1 MGALSALFNE
11 DIVLD
16 EEAFQR
22 AAEEFA
28 ALSEQLQ
35 QLDNEIEE
43 MLQTLQKGF
52 DTPAGRKFVQ
62 SCRTNLQRPMEDQ
75 KNVLIHIS
83 QTLADVREKYK
94 VVFEEYSALNS
105 AVNSYTHKV

>member
-16 EEAFQR
+16 EEAFMK
-22 AAEEFA
+22 AAGELTV
-28 ALSEQLQ
+28 LSEQLAK
-35 QLDNEIEE
+35 LDEEIEE

-62 SCRTNLQRPMEDQ
+62 SCRTNLRQPMEDQ

-83 QTLADVREKYK
+83 QTLEDVIQKYSI
-94 VVFEEYSALNS
+94 VFEEYKVLNS
-105 AVNSYTHKV
+105 AIKSYSHKV